1 MNKYW
6 TIGSSSGI
14 GKELAKKLDAK
25 GYELILSSRNYEKLN
40 ELNSKLINKH
50 EVIPLDLSDK
60 DQCFNV
66 SKNIINKDIDSL
78 HIIFMSATYSPD
90 NSSDY
95 ENVINV
101 NILGL
106 LHILSVTKEFL
117 KNTKDTSQLIICSSL
132 VAYKGLP
139 YSQPYS
145 MTKAALYNLASS
157 LHIELKGI
165 VDVRVITPGFV
176 KTPLTDKNNFPMP
189 LIISANA
196 AANIIAKG
204 ILSSK
209 KFEISFPLPMYLIMK
224 GLQTLPNFLS
234 NFISSLVKKG
244 TDKI

>member
-1 MNKYW
+1 MKKYW
-6 TIGSSSGI
+6 IIGSSSGI

-25 GYELILSSRNYEKLN
+25 GYELILSSRNHEKLN
-40 ELNSKLINKH
+40 ELNSTLINNH

-60 DQCFNV
+60 NQCLKA
-66 SKNIINKDIDSL
+66 SKNIINKEIDSL

-90 NSSDY
+90 DSSDY

-117 KNTKDTSQLIICSSL
+117 KNTNDTSQLIICSSL

-157 LHIELKGI
+157 LHIELKNI
-165 VDVRVITPGFV
+165 VDVKVITPGFV
-176 KTPLTDKNNFPMP
+176 KTPLTDKNTFPMP
-189 LIISANA
+189 LIISANSA
-196 AANIIAKG
+196 ASIISKG
-204 ILSSK
+204 LDSDR
-209 KFEISFPLPMYLIMK
+209 FEISFPIPMYLIMK
-224 GLQTLPNFLS
+224 GLQTLPNFIS
-234 NFISSLVKKG
+234 NYISSLVKKS

>member
-1 MNKYW
+1 MKKYW
-6 TIGSSSGI
+6 IIGSSSGI

-25 GYELILSSRNYEKLN
+25 GYELILSSRNHEKLN
-40 ELNSKLINKH
+40 ELNSTLINNH

-60 DQCFNV
+60 NQCLKV
-66 SKNIINKDIDSL
+66 SKNIINKEIDSL

-90 NSSDY
+90 DSSDY

-117 KNTKDTSQLIICSSL
+117 KNTNDTSQLIICSSL

-157 LHIELKGI
+157 LHIELKNI
-165 VDVRVITPGFV
+165 VDVKVITPGFV

-189 LIISANA
+189 LIISASSA
-196 AANIIAKG
+196 ASIIAKG
-204 ILSSK
+204 MESSK

-224 GLQTLPNFLS
+224 GLQTLPNFIS
-234 NFISSLVKKG
+234 NYISSLVKKG

>member
-1 MNKYW
+1 M
-6 TIGSSSGI
+6 
-14 GKELAKKLDAK
+14 
-25 GYELILSSRNYEKLN
+25 
-40 ELNSKLINKH
+40 
-50 EVIPLDLSDK
+50 
-60 DQCFNV
+60 
-66 SKNIINKDIDSL
+66 DSL
-78 HIIFMSATYSPD
+78 KIIFMSATYSPD
-90 NSSDY
+90 DSSNY

-106 LHILSVTKEFL
+106 LHILSITKEFI
-117 KNTKDTSQLIICSSL
+117 KNTNSISQLIICSSL

-165 VDVRVITPGFV
+165 VDVKVITPGFV

-189 LIISANA
+189 LIISANTA
-196 AANIIAKG
+196 ARIIAKG
-204 ILSSK
+204 INSN
-209 KFEISFPLPMYLIMK
+209 KFEISFPIPMYLIMK
-224 GLQTLPNFLS
+224 GLQTLPNFMS

>member
-1 MNKYW
+1 MKKYW
-6 TIGSSSGI
+6 IIGSSSGI

-25 GYELILSSRNYEKLN
+25 GYELILSSRNHEKLN
-40 ELNSKLINKH
+40 ELNNTLINNH

-60 DQCFNV
+60 NQCLKV
-66 SKNIINKDIDSL
+66 SKNIINKEIDSL

-90 NSSDY
+90 DSSDY

-117 KNTKDTSQLIICSSL
+117 KNTNDTSQLIICSSL

-157 LHIELKGI
+157 LHIELKNI
-165 VDVRVITPGFV
+165 VDVKVITPGFV

-189 LIISANA
+189 LIISASSA
-196 AANIIAKG
+196 ASIIAKG
-204 ILSSK
+204 MVSSK

-224 GLQTLPNFLS
+224 GLQTLPNFIS
-234 NFISSLVKKG
+234 NYISSLVKKG

>member
-1 MNKYW
+1 
-6 TIGSSSGI
+6 
-14 GKELAKKLDAK
+14 
-25 GYELILSSRNYEKLN
+25 
-40 ELNSKLINKH
+40 
-50 EVIPLDLSDK
+50 
-60 DQCFNV
+60 
-66 SKNIINKDIDSL
+66 
-78 HIIFMSATYSPD
+78 
-90 NSSDY
+90 
-95 ENVINV
+95 
-101 NILGL
+101 
-106 LHILSVTKEFL
+106 
-117 KNTKDTSQLIICSSL
+117 
-132 VAYKGLP
+132 
-139 YSQPYS
+139 

-165 VDVRVITPGFV
+165 VDVKVITPGFV

-196 AANIIAKG
+196 AASIITKG

>member
-1 MNKYW
+1 MKKYW
-6 TIGSSSGI
+6 IIGSSSGI

-25 GYELILSSRNYEKLN
+25 GYELILSSRNHEKLN
-40 ELNSKLINKH
+40 ELNSTLINNH

-60 DQCFNV
+60 NQCLKV
-66 SKNIINKDIDSL
+66 SKNIINKEIDSL

-90 NSSDY
+90 DSSDY

-117 KNTKDTSQLIICSSL
+117 KNTNELSQLIICSSL

-157 LHIELKGI
+157 LHIELKNI
-165 VDVRVITPGFV
+165 VDVKVITPGFV

-189 LIISANA
+189 LIISASSA
-196 AANIIAKG
+196 ASIIAKG
-204 ILSSK
+204 MVSSK

-224 GLQTLPNFLS
+224 GLQTMPNFIS
-234 NFISSLVKKG
+234 NYISSLVKKG